1 MNIAKIIDEHR
12 IVSTAFGTT
21 REGRNGRW
29 ATCLCGIEFTSFY
42 DEQSA
47 PVDEEDNPARNVQR
61 KHAAH
66 VEEVLQEALKA
77 EKPTVERVSP
87 LGTPGITYRAVER
100 TTATKYQVQA
110 IGRSFPELMA
120 EDLLKRA
127 AHEIGRHV
135 DIPTQI
141 KIDRAPVGQGEKITV
156 TWFA

>member
-1 MNIAKIIDEHR
+1 MNIAKIIDQHR
-12 IVSTAFGTT
+12 VASTAFGSH
-21 REGRNGRW
+21 EGRGGRW
-29 ATCLCGIEFTSFY
+29 ATCLCGHVSESFY
-42 DEQSA
+42 DEQTG
-47 PVDEEDNPARNVQR
+47 PIDEENNPERDVQR

-66 VEEVLQEALKA
+66 VEEMLQDALKA

-110 IGRSFPELMA
+110 FEREYPELVVGT
-120 EDLLKRA
+120 LLSRA
-127 AHEIGRHV
+127 AHKIGQRGN
-135 DIPTQI
+135 IPTQI